1 MALYKVYETDVLEYT
16 LQPPGGGW
24 PGLVYNEAI
33 LEGDYLES
41 VFLTPG
47 NIHAVWGNRKDIN
60 ETVVSHTT
68 VYALYQLATVYG
80 PSFGICLAAFDGQTG
95 QRLWTDWEIYF
106 GNAVGMATRSNF
118 WQDTDDASWSHSAYG
133 YSMRHPVRTSEANQK
148 GGRIGMPHFME
159 WDIQIYDSEWLQ
171 ANGDPYPVGDQWTTE
186 VLAVLPKE
194 NRAIMT
200 RGSNRRSVSIHDYTT
215 RREIFA
221 IPVTA
226 NIKRAIA
233 VDNEILYGVA
243 SNGVVNVLNYKT
255 GQHGGILA
263 LGDVFSTSRWM
274 GVGYDPVYRRM
285 LVFRALPDA
294 PGTGACQSFI
304 EGYRMREVPA
314 HLVKPIP
321 LKAPRE
327 NRIVPVYTRIVGE
340 AAKGISGLAVQS
352 EIVGTNGLDPQSVTS
367 DATGKALFYWDTS
380 VAGTDIDQINLS
392 VDYDTEVPGLDPPP
406 ANVTQGVPP
415 SNVSN
420 EALFTPGWWLN
431 QPLSALTP
439 AAKWDSYLTGYLDS
453 NDMPFVGVMQTYKWT
468 DFETTTPATYDFSK
482 IDADLAYLSNLGMKL
497 IINIQLTSESNSDI
511 WIPDD
516 ILNDITEPPS
526 QIYPQSL
533 DTISFSVGRGI
544 FNLANTNSSGQGFCP
559 ILWDENV
566 HARVRALMS
575 ALNVEYASDNDVVGY
590 AVGDSRQSATD
601 ISNTALPQTE
611 TYLEAR
617 LRLLTYID
625 GLTSKLIWEFG
636 DRYSWGHLSNAA
648 QAGIN
653 IAPAKLYQD
662 ALTPFDPRY
671 ALQLSDSDAV
681 SYGYVVDPDAYT
693 RSENQLCTAG
703 NPQTNPYEMM
713 FGGSQVLQCSMKY
726 MDLYRPYFV
735 FWYPEATKWSG
746 TDNILEV
753 CQNYLPSRAKAYWG
767 I

>member
-1 MALYKVYETDVLEYT
+1 MALYKVYETDVLEYH
-16 LQPPGGGW
+16 LQPPGGYFGFS
-24 PGLVYNEAI
+24 YNDTI

-47 NIHAVWGNRKDIN
+47 SPLNIWGNRKEIN
-60 ETVVSHTT
+60 ETKVSHTT
-68 VYALYQLATVYG
+68 VYAFYMLATVYG
-80 PSFGICLAAFDGQTG
+80 PSHWLCLAAFDGQTG
-95 QRLWTDWEIYF
+95 QRLWTDWESYG
-106 GNAVGMATRSNF
+106 GNVIGMATRDNF

-133 YSMRHPVRTSEANQK
+133 YSMRHPVRTEDENQK
-148 GGRIGMPHFME
+148 GGRAGMPHFMVY
-159 WDIQIYDSEWLQ
+159 DIRVEDDEWLQ
-171 ANGDPYPVGDQWTTE
+171 SNGDPYSVGDQWTTL

-200 RGSNRRSVSIHDYTT
+200 RGSNRRSISIHDYTT
-215 RREIFA
+215 KREIFS
-221 IPVTA
+221 IPVTFSV
-226 NIKRAIA
+226 KKAIV
-233 VDNEILYGVA
+233 VDNEIMYAIA
-243 SNGVVNVLNYKT
+243 SNGVINVLNYKT
-255 GQHGGILA
+255 GQHGGILP
-263 LGDVFSTSRWM
+263 LGNYFSRA
-274 GVGYDPVYRRM
+274 GYNIGAGYDPVYRRL
-285 LVFRALPDA
+285 LVFRHLPDA
-294 PGTGACQSFI
+294 AVTGACQSFI
-304 EGYRMREVPA
+304 EGYRMREVPV

-327 NRIVPVYTRIVGE
+327 NRIVPVYTRLVGG
-340 AAKGISGLAVQS
+340 AAKGIPGLSVQS
-352 EIVGTNGLDPQSVTS
+352 EIVGTNGLDPQFVTS

-392 VDYDTEVPGLDPPP
+392 VDYDTEVPGLNPPP
-406 ANVTQGVPP
+406 ADVTQGVPP
-415 SNVSN
+415 ANVSN
-420 EALFTPGWWLN
+420 TALFTPGWWLN

-439 AAKWDSYLTGYLDS
+439 AAKWDAYLTGYLDA

-497 IINIQLTSESNSDI
+497 IINIQLASESNSDV

-516 ILNDITEPPS
+516 ILNDISQFPS
-526 QIYPQSL
+526 QVYPQSL
-533 DTISFSVGRGI
+533 DTISFGVGRGI

-575 ALNVEYASDNDVVGY
+575 AMNVEYGSNNDVVGY
-590 AVGDSRQSATD
+590 AVGDSRYNYRDVA
-601 ISNTALPQTE
+601 NTTLPQTE

-636 DRYSWGHLSNAA
+636 DRYSWIHLSNAA
-648 QAGIN
+648 RAGIN
-653 IAPAKLYQD
+653 IAPAQLYQD
-662 ALTPFDPRY
+662 ALTPSDPRF

-681 SYGYVVDPDAYT
+681 AYGYVVDPGAFT
-693 RSENQLCTAG
+693 SSENQLCTAG